1 MSKDK
6 YKIKHLFFIVKTRT
20 GDYYTGLVHRS
31 FNDLSIDLEDV
42 DRVKINNIQ
51 IPISNIDYVK
61 LDISY
66 REWLET
72 CEELGITDNAD
83 YKKAL
88 RDYYLA
94 EDYDVKL
101 IRLLMYMIDL
111 Y

>member
-1 MSKDK
+1 MNR
-6 YKIKHLFFIVKTRT
+6 FFIVKTIT
-20 GDYYTGLVHRS
+20 GDYYTGLAHWS
-31 FNDLSIDLEDV
+31 YNDLSIDLKDV
-42 DRVKINNIQ
+42 NHIKINNIQ
-51 IPISNIDYVK
+51 IPTSNIDYVK
-61 LDISY
+61 TNISY

-88 RDYYLA
+88 RDYYLVKGC
-94 EDYDVKL
+94 DVNL